1 MAYGPEPMRE
11 PDKELKNWLV
21 ILHLSPLAGLIGIP
35 FVNVVAPLVIWLMKK
50 EESPEI
56 DRHGKEVLNFQISL
70 MIYFLISAI
79 LVIIAI
85 GFVLAIL
92 VGLFGLAM
100 IIMGAID
107 ASNGKLRRYPA
118 TIRFIQ

>member
-85 GFVLAIL
+85 GFVMAII
-92 VGLFGLAM
+92 VGLFGLPM
-100 IIMGAID
+100 IIKGAID
-107 ASNGKLRRYPA
+107 ASNGKQRRYPA
-118 TIRFIQ
+118 TIRFIK